1 MTGIYYTTSDIKE
14 IFCFKS
20 NTSLQAKIN
29 DGFLP
34 EPDMP
39 GRPNK
44 WLKVKID
51 DIVAELNDYEKEDA

>member
-1 MTGIYYTTSDIKE
+1 MTGIYYTTSDIKQ

-20 NTSLQAKIN
+20 DTALTAKIN

-34 EPDMP
+34 EPDLR

-44 WLKVKID
+44 WLRVRID
-51 DIVAELNDYEKEDA
+51 AIVEELNDYEKSEG